1 MSVRRAVIPMVMH
14 FQARLHLQIRNTVC
28 ALLPSSRDAHA
39 HEITDPAD
47 EDKRAFIWRLLLAK
61 VFFSLKPC
69 ERHRIVLLQ

>member
-1 MSVRRAVIPMVMH
+1 MHGDPVGHALSGKVAFADSQHVSPRR
-14 FQARLHLQIRNTVC
+14 
-28 ALLPSSRDAHA
+28 SSLVVSRCRRA
-39 HEITDPAD
+39 HEIMDPAD